1 MELKIN
7 VNGTVVIATEVEGH
21 IYINTTPHSVN
32 CFDSKENLVI
42 LPPCGTLVNARSV
55 QEVVGSIDGVSLVKT
70 RFEADTK
77 ADEFLAGLKSV
88 ASNAVVIGSIIA
100 AQAYPGRVFGLC
112 PVPGYERVAPSEKR
126 MRLDQFITY

>member
-1 MELKIN
+1 MEMMIN
-7 VNGTVVIATEVEGH
+7 VNGKEIIATEMEGH
-21 IYINTTPHSVN
+21 IYINTTPHSIN
-32 CFDSKENLVI
+32 CLDGNGELVI

-88 ASNAVVIGSIIA
+88 ASNVVVIGSIIA

-112 PVPGYERVAPSEKR
+112 PVPGYERVAPNEKR

>member
-1 MELKIN
+1 M
-7 VNGTVVIATEVEGH
+7 
-21 IYINTTPHSVN
+21 
-32 CFDSKENLVI
+32 
-42 LPPCGTLVNARSV
+42 
-55 QEVVGSIDGVSLVKT
+55 SLVKT

-88 ASNAVVIGSIIA
+88 ASNVVVIGSIIA

-112 PVPGYERVAPSEKR
+112 PVPGYERVAPNEKR

>member
-7 VNGTVVIATEVEGH
+7 VNGTVVVATEMEGH
-21 IYINTTPHSVN
+21 IYINTTPHSIN
-32 CFDSKENLVI
+32 CLDGNGKLVI

-55 QEVVGSIDGVSLVKT
+55 QEAVGSIDGVSLIKT

-88 ASNAVVIGSIIA
+88 AANAVVIGSIIA

-112 PVPGYERVAPSEKR
+112 PVPGYERVAPNEKR
-126 MRLDQFITY
+126 MRLDQFVMY

>member
-1 MELKIN
+1 MEMMIN
-7 VNGTVVIATEVEGH
+7 VNGKEIIATEMGGN
-21 IYINTTPHSVN
+21 IYINTTPHSIN
-32 CFDSKENLVI
+32 CLDGNGELVI

-88 ASNAVVIGSIIA
+88 ASNVVVIGSIIA

-112 PVPGYERVAPSEKR
+112 PVPGYERVAPNEKR

>member
-7 VNGTVVIATEVEGH
+7 VNGTVVAAAEVEGH
-21 IYINTTPHSVN
+21 IYVNTTPHSIN
-32 CFDSKENLVI
+32 RLDGNGNLVI

-55 QEVVGSIDGVSLVKT
+55 QEVVGSIDEISLVKT

-77 ADEFLAGLKSV
+77 ADEFLSALKSV
-88 ASNAVVIGSIIA
+88 SSKAVVIGSIIA

-112 PVPGYERVAPSEKR
+112 PVPGYERVAPAEKR
-126 MRLDQFITY
+126 MRLDQFVTY

>member
-1 MELKIN
+1 MVKIN
-7 VNGTVVIATEVEGH
+7 VNGTEIIATEMEGH
-21 IYINTTPHSVN
+21 IYINTTPHSIN
-32 CFDSKENLVI
+32 CLDGNGELVI

-88 ASNAVVIGSIIA
+88 ASNVVVIGSIIA

-112 PVPGYERVAPSEKR
+112 PVPGYERVAPNEKR